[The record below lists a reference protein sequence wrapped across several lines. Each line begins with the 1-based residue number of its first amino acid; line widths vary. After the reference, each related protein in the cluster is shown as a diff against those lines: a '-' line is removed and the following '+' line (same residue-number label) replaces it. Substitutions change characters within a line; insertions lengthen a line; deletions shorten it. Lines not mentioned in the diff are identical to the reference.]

1 VARVQIA
8 GIIEQLS
15 SEMKRALEAAVQ
27 EVLPNSEFDRSELFR
42 AFRPSGRTKMPP
54 MGSGSRPVRGFAVE
68 AATRRQFAS
77 R

>member
-1 VARVQIA
+1 MARVQIA

-42 AFRPSGRTKMPP
+42 AFRRAVGRKCPQWVQ
-54 MGSGSRPVRGFAVE
+54 VRD
-68 AATRRQFAS
+68 QFVDS
-77 R
+77 P